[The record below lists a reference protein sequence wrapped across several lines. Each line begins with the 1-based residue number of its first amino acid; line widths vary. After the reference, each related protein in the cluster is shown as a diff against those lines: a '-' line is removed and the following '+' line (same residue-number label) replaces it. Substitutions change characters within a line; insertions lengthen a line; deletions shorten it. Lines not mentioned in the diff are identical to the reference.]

1 MDRDERAR
9 LEEVVAQGERLS
21 PVAARVDAHRREV
34 TRTAEAAGARLTAR
48 MTRLRP
54 AGTRGWRV
62 LALGGEDDILLGQLA
77 ARAALTGLSAS
88 EQEVLDDL
96 VLRVPEAVDAA
107 RALVGLRRLVTF
119 GARRTRA
126 ETQARWLLQHQR
138 DWGADP
144 EAWLARLDAQTREP
158 TLPLARDAAL
168 HPHLGLVDL
177 LGGPTDHQQVVT
189 LGDLRG
195 RPTDRT
201 DVTTLGAQQGGPT
214 DQSALPDLREVRDLP
229 AVLPPLATV
238 ITRADEA
245 RQQALTAGEAVRA
258 FAADQLLAQ
267 MPVDRLRE
275 ATGERLRI
283 GALTEAGITTVQ
295 QVLASD
301 QNVDRD
307 HDLDHEHVRHT
318 PDLEALPGVGPVTAR
333 RMRGAAQTL
342 RTLALDDA
350 PVRLDPDDRT
360 PQATRLLE
368 RLHTWDLLRQTAK
381 ATDLV
386 ALAQTLLPLA
396 DHVTDRT
403 THLAVLGD
411 APAQDLLDLVLPV
424 LERARELRDA
434 LARAEQDDPWVDFS
448 DRPAHYLALLSELGL
463 VEETGTHGDLPEDVV
478 EAVRAQELDTAYLT
492 VPLRGYQSFA
502 ARFALVQEKVLIG
515 DEMGLGKTVEALAV
529 LAHRATEGARWFL
542 VVCPAAVLSSWVRE
556 VDAKTGLEPRRLHG
570 ADRQAE
576 LARWQADGG
585 VAVTTFSTLAALG
598 QDLDGFEVDALV
610 VDEAHYVK
618 NPAAQ
623 RSRRVAALV
632 ARTQHVL
639 LLTGTPLENR
649 VGELAT
655 LVGYLRPDL
664 LDGLG
669 DSPVDFRRRIAPV
682 YLRRNTEDVLVELPE
697 LVEVEEW
704 LELSAADEVAYRD
717 AVASGSFMAMRRAA
731 FVSGL
736 RSAKLAHLLE
746 VVAEAEENGRRVIVF
761 SYFRDVLDRVAT
773 SLPGPVFGPLTGS
786 VPPAR
791 RQQVVDDF
799 SRAAGG
805 AALVAQIQAVG
816 VGLNIQAASVVVLCE
831 PQLKPTTEWQAVA
844 RARRMG
850 QLQTVQVH
858 RLLTEDSVDE
868 RLVELLSAK
877 AGTFDRYARVSETA
891 QSAPEAYDLSEA
903 DLARQVVAAERARLF
918 PAEDGTAMMG
928 R

>member
-9 LEEVVAQGERLS
+9 LEVVVAQGERLA
-21 PVAARVDAHRREV
+21 PVAERVHAHRQEV
-34 TRTAEAAGARLTAR
+34 TRAADEAGARLTSR

-54 AGTRGWRV
+54 SGTRGWRV
-62 LALGGEDDILLGQLA
+62 LALGRGDDVLLGQLV
-77 ARAALTGLSAS
+77 ARAALTGLDAS

-96 VLRVPEAVDAA
+96 ALRVPRAVDAA

-126 ETQARWLLQHQR
+126 ETQARWLLLHQR

-144 EAWLARLDAQTREP
+144 EAWLARMDAQTREP
-158 TLPLARDAAL
+158 TLPLAPDAAL
-168 HPHLGLVDL
+168 HPHVGLVDL
-177 LGGPTDHQQVVT
+177 LGGPTDHQQVVA
-189 LGDLRG
+189 LGDAATVVDA
-195 RPTDRT
+195 PDAP
-201 DVTTLGAQQGGPT
+201 DAPGAPDAPDAPDAPGAPVAPH
-214 DQSALPDLREVRDLP
+214 ALDLRDLP

-258 FAADQLLAQ
+258 VAADRLLAQ

-283 GALTEAGITTVQ
+283 GPLTDAGITTVA
-295 QVLASD
+295 QVLA
-301 QNVDRD
+301 RD
-307 HDLDHEHVRHT
+307 HDA
-318 PDLEALPGVGPVTAR
+318 PDLEAVPGVGPVTAR
-333 RMRGAAQTL
+333 RIRGAAQTL

-360 PQATRLLE
+360 PQTTRLLE
-368 RLHTWDLLRQTAK
+368 RLRTWDLLRQTAK

-411 APAQDLLDLVLPV
+411 APVEDLLDLLLPV

-434 LARAEQDDPWVDFS
+434 LARAQQDDPWVDFA

-570 ADRQAE
+570 TDRQAE
-576 LARWQADGG
+576 LARWRADGG
-585 VAVTTFSTLAALG
+585 VAVTTYSTLASLG
-598 QDLDGFEVDALV
+598 EDLGGFEVDALV

-618 NPAAQ
+618 NPTAQ

-649 VGELAT
+649 VGEFAT

-717 AVASGSFMAMRRAA
+717 AVAAGSFMAMRRAA
-731 FVSGL
+731 FASGR

-761 SYFRDVLDRVAT
+761 SYFRDVLDRVAA

-877 AGTFDRYARVSETA
+877 AGTFDRYARISETA
-891 QSAPEAYDLSEA
+891 QSAPEAFDLSEA
-903 DLARQVVAAERARLF
+903 DLARRVVAAERARLF
-918 PAEDGTAMMG
+918 PDEDGTVMMG